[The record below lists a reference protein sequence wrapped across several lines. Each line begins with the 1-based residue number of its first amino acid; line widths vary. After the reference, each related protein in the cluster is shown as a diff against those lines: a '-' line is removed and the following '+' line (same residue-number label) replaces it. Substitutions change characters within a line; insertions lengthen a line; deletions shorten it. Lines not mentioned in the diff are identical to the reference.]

1 MQVSHSR
8 VECWKKCPYQYKL
21 RYVDKLK
28 TLPNY
33 EADNALIVGTA
44 LHTGIEKDVKTAID
58 WYYSQFPIITDKH
71 IEEAM
76 KLEAIIPKCKAV
88 LPNGIYEE
96 KIENNCFIGFMD
108 LLVPVG
114 TELFDLY
121 DFKYSNNVKN
131 YLESGQLHEYKYF
144 FEKTTGKSIRNMYFL
159 FAPKV
164 AIRMKKTETQDQFR
178 KRLKDELKDKEPQ
191 IVEVPFNPDKV
202 SNFIADVAELEQ
214 ATEFEK
220 SPSRLCDW
228 CDYKEFCIE
237 GDTTMILPKNE
248 RKQNEN
254 AQFKKLWLYGLPF
267 SGKTYLAN
275 RFPDVLMLNTDG
287 NVKYIDAP
295 CVPIKDEVKVDGRLT
310 KRKLAWEVFKEAID
324 ELEKGSDF
332 KTIVVDLLEDTY
344 EHCRLWCY
352 EELDIDHESDNSFKA
367 WDFVRTEFLKT
378 IKRLMNLNYN
388 IILISHE
395 DTSKDVTKKSGD
407 KITAIKP
414 NVNEKIAL
422 KIAGMVDIVG
432 RVINDNGERTISFK
446 SNEVIFG
453 GGRLNLNKLDIPC
466 EYEDLVKIYGNSAK
480 TEEIKGNQ
488 EKISPKSETVETAT
502 QKPTEV
508 ETATA
513 EPEKAEQPT
522 RRQRRTVEEP
532 AEETSVEETPTEQPQ
547 RRARRVRNAQ
557 PDIY

>member
-1 MQVSHSR
+1 M
-8 VECWKKCPYQYKL
+8 

-28 TLPNY
+28 TLPDY
-33 EADNALIVGTA
+33 EANNDLIVGTA

-58 WYYSQFPIITDKH
+58 WYYEQYPIITDAH
-71 IEEAM
+71 IEEAI
-76 KLEAIIPKCKAV
+76 KLETIIPKCKEV
-88 LPNGIYEE
+88 LPDGIYEE
-96 KIENNCFIGFMD
+96 KIENDCFIGFMD

-114 TELFDLY
+114 DGLFDLY
-121 DFKYSNNVKN
+121 DFKYSNNVEN
-131 YLESGQLHEYKYF
+131 YLKSGQLYEYKYF
-144 FEKTTGKSIRNMYFL
+144 FEKTTGNKIRKMYFL

-164 AIRMKKTETQDQFR
+164 QIRMKKTETQEQFR
-178 KRLKDELKDKEPQ
+178 MRLKNELKDKEPQ
-191 IVEVPFNPDKV
+191 LVEVPFNPDKV
-202 SNFIADVAELEQ
+202 SSFIADVAELE
-214 ATEFEK
+214 AAKTFEK

-228 CDYKEFCIE
+228 CEYKDYCQKGVDI
-237 GDTTMILPKNE
+237 MILPKNE

-275 RFPDVLMLNTDG
+275 KFPDVLMLNTDG
-287 NVKYIDAP
+287 NVKYVDAP
-295 CVPIKDEVKVDGRLT
+295 CVPIKDEVSVDGRLT
-310 KRKLAWEVFKEAID
+310 KRKLAWELFKETID

-332 KTIVVDLLEDTY
+332 KTIVVDLVEDTY

-352 EELDIDHESDNSFKA
+352 EELGITHESDNTFKA

-395 DTSKDVTKKSGD
+395 DTSKDVTKKTGD

-453 GGRLNLNKLDIPC
+453 GGRLQLNKLDIPC
-466 EYEDLVKIYGNSAK
+466 EYNELIKIYSGIA
-480 TEEIKGNQ
+480 EPIKIVEQ
-488 EKISPKSETVETAT
+488 PK
-502 QKPTEV
+502 V

-513 EPEKAEQPT
+513 APVQVETAVQRLEPQIIDDEEPRREEERQPRR
-522 RRQRRTVEEP
+522 RRQRETEE
-532 AEETSVEETPTEQPQ
+532 A
-547 RRARRVRNAQ
+547 
-557 PDIY
+557 IF

>member
-96 KIENNCFIGFMD
+96 KIENDCFIGFMD

-164 AIRMKKTETQDQFR
+164 AIRMKKTETQEQFR
-178 KRLKDELKDKEPQ
+178 MRLKAELKDKEPQ

-214 ATEFEK
+214 ATKFEK

-228 CDYKEFCIE
+228 CDYKQFCIE

-324 ELEKGSDF
+324 ELEKGSNF

-453 GGRLNLNKLDIPC
+453 GGRLNLTKLDIPC
-466 EYEDLVKIYGNSAK
+466 EYNELIKIYSGIAEPVSNNINPEGVKLEPK
-480 TEEIKGNQ
+480 TSEEKA
-488 EKISPKSETVETAT
+488 TV
-502 QKPTEV
+502 EV
-508 ETATA
+508 ETAAA
-513 EPEKAEQPT
+513 EETVHAETPEQAQ
-522 RRQRRTVEEP
+522 RRQRRTREEVP
-532 AEETSVEETPTEQPQ
+532 ATNDEATTNELPV
-547 RRARRVRNAQ
+547 RRRRVRNEE
-557 PDIY
+557 

>member
-1 MQVSHSR
+1 M
-8 VECWKKCPYQYKL
+8 

-33 EADNALIVGTA
+33 EADNALIIGTA

-58 WYYSQFPIITDKH
+58 WYYSQYPIITDQH

-88 LPNGIYEE
+88 LPSGIYEE
-96 KIENNCFIGFMD
+96 KIENESFIGYMD

-114 TELFDLY
+114 KGIFDLY
-121 DFKYSNNVKN
+121 DFKYSNNVEN
-131 YLESGQLHEYKYF
+131 YLKSGQLHEYKYF
-144 FEKTTGKSIRNMYFL
+144 FEKTTGKSIRNMFFL

-164 AIRMKKTETQDQFR
+164 AIRMKKTETQEQFR
-178 KRLKDELKDKEPQ
+178 MRLKAELKDKEPL

-202 SNFIADVAELEQ
+202 SNFIADMCTLEK
-214 ATEFEK
+214 ATTFEK

-228 CDYKEFCIE
+228 CDYKQYCME
-237 GDTTMILPKNE
+237 GDTTMILPTNE
-248 RKQNEN
+248 RKTNSN
-254 AQFKKLWLYGLPF
+254 ASYKKLWLYGLPF

-275 RFPDVLMLNTDG
+275 KFNNVLMLNTDG

-295 CVPIKDEVKVDGRLT
+295 TVPIKDEVKVDGRLT
-310 KRKLAWEVFKEAID
+310 KRTFAWDIFKDVIL
-324 ELEKGSDF
+324 ELEK
-332 KTIVVDLLEDTY
+332 KQNTYETIVVDLLEDTY

-352 EELDIDHESDNSFKA
+352 DHLGIEHESDNSFKA
-367 WDFVRTEFLKT
+367 WDFVRTEFLST
-378 IKRLMNLNYN
+378 IKKLMNLDYN

-395 DTSKDVTKKSGD
+395 DTSKDITKKSGD

-414 NVNEKIAL
+414 NINDKVAL

-453 GGRLNLNKLDIPC
+453 GGRLQLNKLDIPC
-466 EYEDLVKIYGNSAK
+466 EYEELVKIYSGIAEPVKGEPVKKDVNPEGVKLEPK
-480 TEEIKGNQ
+480 T
-488 EKISPKSETVETAT
+488 SE
-502 QKPTEV
+502 EV

-513 EPEKAEQPT
+513 EPVAAETLEQPQ
-522 RRQRRTVEEP
+522 RRQRRTVEEAPEVETP
-532 AEETSVEETPTEQPQ
+532 AEQPV
-547 RRARRVRNAQ
+547 RRQRRVRNTENQ
-557 PDIY
+557 PDIF